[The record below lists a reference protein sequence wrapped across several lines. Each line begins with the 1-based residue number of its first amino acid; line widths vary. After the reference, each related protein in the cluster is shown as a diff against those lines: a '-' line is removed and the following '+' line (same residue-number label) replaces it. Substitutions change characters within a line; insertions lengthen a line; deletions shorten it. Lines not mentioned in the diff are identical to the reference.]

1 MSQNRFS
8 INILGFLSGIVM
20 AMAMFYP
27 WWSFTL
33 QVMGQTDLYPYLVDG
48 PASEFLGY
56 RRSPLMTILTVLLIA
71 CILLSVIGS
80 FFKGRSGRIMLAVA
94 GALTFLAV
102 WRFVARIADVAA
114 RFHLGIQGHGIGSL
128 GGFAK
133 VEVWTWIRPGL
144 YLISIGAFLAI
155 IASLLAPK
163 LRLER

>member
-1 MSQNRFS
+1 MNQNRFG
-8 INILGFLSGIVM
+8 INVLGFLSGVVTTV
-20 AMAMFYP
+20 AMFNP

-56 RRSPLMTILTVLLIA
+56 KRSPQMTILTVLLII
-71 CILLSVIGS
+71 CILLCVIGS
-80 FFKGRSGRIMLAVA
+80 FFKGRSGSIMLAIA
-94 GALTFLAV
+94 GVLTFLAV

-144 YLISIGAFLAI
+144 YLITVGGFLAI
-155 IASLLAPK
+155 VASLLASK

>member
-8 INILGFLSGIVM
+8 INVLGILSGI
-20 AMAMFYP
+20 AMFVAMLIP

-56 RRSPLMTILTVLLIA
+56 KRSPQMTILTVLLVV
-71 CILLSVIGS
+71 CILLCLIGS
-80 FFKGRSGRIMLAVA
+80 FYKGWRGRIMLAVA
-94 GALTFLAV
+94 GVLTYLAV
-102 WRFVARIADVAA
+102 WRFVDRIADVAA

-144 YLISIGAFLAI
+144 YLISIGALLAI
-155 IASLLAPK
+155 IASLLASK

>member
-1 MSQNRFS
+1 MNQNRLS
-8 INILGFLSGIVM
+8 INVLGMLSGIVM
-20 AMAMFYP
+20 FVAMLIP

-56 RRSPLMTILTVLLIA
+56 RRSPQMTILTVLLIV
-71 CILLSVIGS
+71 CILLCTIGS
-80 FFKGRSGRIMLAVA
+80 FNKGRSGRIMLAVA
-94 GALTFLAV
+94 GVLTFLAV

-144 YLISIGAFLAI
+144 YLISVGAFLAI
-155 IASLLAPK
+155 AASLLASK
-163 LRLER
+163 FRLER

>member
-1 MSQNRFS
+1 MNQNRFGV
-8 INILGFLSGIVM
+8 NVLGFLGGIMMFV
-20 AMAMFYP
+20 AMLIP

-56 RRSPLMTILTVLLIA
+56 KRSPQMSILTVLLIV
-71 CILLSVIGS
+71 CILFCVIGS
-80 FFKGRSGRIMLAVA
+80 FLKGRSGRILLAVA

-114 RFHLGIQGHGIGSL
+114 RFNLGIQGHGIGSL

-144 YLISIGAFLAI
+144 YLITIGALLAI
-155 IASLLAPK
+155 IASLLAFK
-163 LRLER
+163 LRLKR

>member
-8 INILGFLSGIVM
+8 INILGILSGTVM
-20 AMAMFYP
+20 FVAMLIP

-56 RRSPLMTILTVLLIA
+56 RRSPQMTILTVLLA
-71 CILLSVIGS
+71 VCILLCIVGS
-80 FFKGRSGRIMLAVA
+80 FLKGRRGRIMLAIA

-144 YLISIGAFLAI
+144 YLISIGALFAI
-155 IASLLAPK
+155 IASLLASK